1 MNACRWLMCTKPAT
15 GWREAHAAAIAG
27 VALKGKKLLT
37 RQDIGAWRRKKA
49 FRSKT
54 CAGFGNLDGVSSRFG
69 RW

>member
-1 MNACRWLMCTKPAT
+1 MVLSGGNIDAAT
-15 GWREAHAAAIAG
+15 IAG

-54 CAGFGNLDGVSSRFG
+54 CAGFGNPDGVSSRFG